1 MPLRTLLLLLF
12 VALVAG
18 FAALNW
24 GAFAAPTTLNLGVAA
39 VEAPLGLL
47 MLGLVVLVAL
57 AFLGYV
63 ALFQGRLLLESR
75 RHAKELQAQRQ
86 LADQAEASRFTEL
99 RTLLQAE
106 VLRLEGAL
114 RGEVRDSANSLAA
127 MIAELDERI
136 SGGASADRHASG
148 LRGGPGDTG
157 RFPGA

>member
-12 VALVAG
+12 IALIAG

-24 GAFAAPTTLNLGVAA
+24 AAFATPVPLSLAVTT
-39 VEAPLGLL
+39 VEAPLGLV
-47 MLGLVVLVAL
+47 MLGLVVLVTL

-63 ALFQGRLLLESR
+63 AVFQGRLLLETR

-99 RTLLQAE
+99 RSLLQAE

-127 MIAELDERI
+127 MIAELDDRVG
-136 SGGASADRHASG
+136 GGALHGGVRRVHPDG
-148 LRGGPGDTG
+148 LGGPL
-157 RFPGA
+157 

>member
-12 VALVAG
+12 IALVAG

-24 GAFAAPTTLNLGVAA
+24 TAFTTPVPLSLGVTT
-39 VEAPLGLL
+39 VEAPLGLA
-47 MLGLVVLVAL
+47 MLALVVVVAL

-99 RTLLQAE
+99 RALLQAE
-106 VLRLEGAL
+106 VVRLEGAL
-114 RGEVRDSANSLAA
+114 RGEIRDSANSLAA
-127 MIAELDERI
+127 MIGELDDRVT
-136 SGGASADRHASG
+136 GLPGSAPVRHPAGFDR
-148 LRGGPGDTG
+148 PPI
-157 RFPGA
+157 PGA

>member
-1 MPLRTLLLLLF
+1 MPLRTL
-12 VALVAG
+12 VILVFIVLIAG

-24 GAFAAPTTLNLGVAA
+24 AAFNTPVPLSLGVTT

-57 AFLGYV
+57 AFLAYV

-99 RTLLQAE
+99 RALLQAE
-106 VLRLEGAL
+106 VVRLEGAL
-114 RGEVRDSANSLAA
+114 RGEIRDSANSLAA
-127 MIAELDERI
+127 MIGELDDRF
-136 SGGASADRHASG
+136 SAVPGA
-148 LRGGPGDTG
+148 RGGTG
-157 RFPGA
+157 RIPGG

>member
-12 VALVAG
+12 IALVAG

-24 GAFAAPTTLNLGVAA
+24 GAFSAPVPLSMGLTT

-136 SGGASADRHASG
+136 TGGAGTYRPASG

-157 RFPGA
+157 RIPGA